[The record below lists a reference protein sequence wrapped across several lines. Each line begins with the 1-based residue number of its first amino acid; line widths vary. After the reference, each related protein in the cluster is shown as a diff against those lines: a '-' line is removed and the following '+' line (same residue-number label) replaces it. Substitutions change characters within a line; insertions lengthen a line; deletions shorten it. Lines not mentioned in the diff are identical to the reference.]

1 MTSNPLFEHQD
12 VLFES
17 ILLRLGG
24 HEMLELMI
32 QASDFEPIYYNKEGL
47 RFTFRVPSS
56 GKLRRASFFPMVV
69 SNQSMSFYSAPK
81 YQLRLVVEIVN
92 GSSFELEKPYHNVTL
107 SNPHTLSRTFEVVA
121 RVAVGF

>member
-1 MTSNPLFEHQD
+1 

-47 RFTFRVPSS
+47 RFTFGALGSS
-56 GKLRRASFFPMVV
+56 KLRRASFFPMVI

-81 YQLRLVVEIVN
+81 YQLRLVVETVD

-107 SNPHTLSRTFEVVA
+107 SNPSTLARTFETVA
-121 RVAVGF
+121 KVAVGF

>member
-1 MTSNPLFEHQD
+1 
-12 VLFES
+12 
-17 ILLRLGG
+17 
-24 HEMLELMI
+24 MLELMI